1 MQSSVTNGL
10 TCTLSQPVP
19 KLVFIPSL
27 INNVRLHTRNT
38 VVEEEQEHLNNE
50 TCIEHKEDW
59 YELESNHFN
68 KLPDK
73 ICEMVLPFIGKSSK
87 HSKQ

>member
-1 MQSSVTNGL
+1 MEKMQSSVTNGL

-38 VVEEEQEHLNNE
+38 VVEEE
-50 TCIEHKEDW
+50 
-59 YELESNHFN
+59 
-68 KLPDK
+68 
-73 ICEMVLPFIGKSSK
+73 
-87 HSKQ
+87 